1 MRRSTYPGSAGEMLQ
16 PAHFNG
22 AKNWRQAQ
30 QQSSA
35 ASDAKS
41 PGLQDEGEC
50 CNDNTTSKKLSC
62 PSAST
67 PRKQLLSHLISE
79 FDKCTQQ
86 SDDAITI
93 KAELEEVDGKVEEVK
108 RMVEDLEFERKL
120 MDDRVKV
127 IAKHIQDVRSNHFH
141 LRDEVSKEFRKTY
154 KRIGVVD
161 REVDLIKF
169 STTYGEQKPSMG
181 VWHIKQQVTQLSGA
195 SIDEQYDG
203 NNFKTDNFKIEDT
216 TFPL

>member
-1 MRRSTYPGSAGEMLQ
+1 MRRSTYPGS
-16 PAHFNG
+16 
-22 AKNWRQAQ
+22 AQ

-169 STTYGEQKPSMG
+169 RQRMANKKFFLQYSLDIDSLRWEFGTSNNKLPSSVEPQSMS
-181 VWHIKQQVTQLSGA
+181 K
-195 SIDEQYDG
+195 YDG